1 MSHVRHSV
9 HIDAPPEA
17 VWAIGRDPDRMP
29 EWNTTVVSVKDVD
42 GSLDVPGGRFTVV
55 SKIAGRPLDITWQ
68 IQEVEA
74 PRFFVAT
81 ATTPL
86 GGSARQRVDYEPDGT
101 GTRVTIDME
110 YDVAA
115 GLLGQLLSKAYAER
129 AIERDIHHSAENLKA
144 VVEETSMS
152 RTPSEVRG

>member
-1 MSHVRHSV
+1 MSHVRHSI
-9 HIDAPPEA
+9 HIEAPPET
-17 VWAIGRDPDRMP
+17 VWMIGRDPERMP
-29 EWNTTVVSVKDVD
+29 EWNTTVVSVKDAE
-42 GSLDVPGGRFTVV
+42 GPLDTPGGHFTAV

-68 IQEVEA
+68 IEEVEI

-110 YDVAA
+110 YEIAP
-115 GLLGQLLSKAYAER
+115 GLLGQLLSKAFAER
-129 AIERDIHHSAENLKA
+129 AIERDVHHSADNLKA
-144 VVEETSMS
+144 VVEEASKVAVT
-152 RTPSEVRG
+152 

>member
-9 HIDAPPEA
+9 HIEAPPEQ
-17 VWAIGRDPDRMP
+17 VWAIGRDPERMP
-29 EWNTTVVSVKDVD
+29 EWNTTVVSVKEAD
-42 GSLDVPGGRFTVV
+42 GPLDTTGARFTVV

-68 IQEVEA
+68 IEEVEA

-101 GTRVTIDME
+101 GTRVTIDMDYE
-110 YDVAA
+110 IAS
-115 GLLGQLLSKAYAER
+115 GLLGQVLSKAFAER
-129 AIERDIHHSAENLKA
+129 AIERDVHHSAENLKA
-144 VVEETSMS
+144 VVEEAASTAG
-152 RTPSEVRG
+152 T